1 MALSI
6 LIIDDSG
13 FSRKMIIK
21 MLPSSGQ
28 FDIREASGGL
38 EGISLYGERRPDLVF
53 LDLTMPG
60 IDGFETLSRIK
71 KLDPDAKVIVVTADI
86 QSGSKEK
93 AIKLGALDVMY
104 KPPSAETL
112 NEAIKRFIL

>member
-6 LIIDDSG
+6 LIIDDSR

-21 MLPSSGQ
+21 MLPSGQ

-38 EGISLYGERRPDLVF
+38 EGISLYGERRPGLVF

-71 KLDPDAKVIVVTADI
+71 MLDPDAKVIVVTADI

-93 AIKLGALDVMY
+93 AIKLGALDVMH